1 VANPRIRR
9 WAAVV
14 ATAIVL
20 AYVGTVA
27 VTQVRDSALW
37 PADLGWLGA
46 VSAVCGVL
54 LALIDEDTIRLMVV
68 ASGLA
73 VLIFAGVWS
82 YILWSLLGDYF
93 SLFEL
98 MVSNFFVLQVIP
110 RSAMIFG
117 TTLFMG
123 LLAIVAVTTFV
134 PDRYRP

>member
-20 AYVGTVA
+20 AYVSTVA
-27 VTQVRDSALW
+27 VTQVRDFALW
-37 PADLGWLGA
+37 PANLVWLGA

-54 LALIDEDTIRLMVV
+54 LALIDEDTVRLMVV

-73 VLIFAGVWS
+73 VLISAGVWG
-82 YILWSLLGDYF
+82 YILWSLMGDYF

-98 MVSNFFVLQVIP
+98 MASNLFVLQVIP
-110 RSAMIFG
+110 RSAMIFV

-123 LLAIVAVTTFV
+123 FLAIVAVTIFV

>member
-20 AYVGTVA
+20 AYVSTVA
-27 VTQVRDSALW
+27 VTQVRDFALW
-37 PADLGWLGA
+37 PANLVWLGA

-54 LALIDEDTIRLMVV
+54 LALIDEDTVRLMVV

-73 VLIFAGVWS
+73 VLISAGVWS
-82 YILWSLLGDYF
+82 YILWSLMGDYF

-98 MVSNFFVLQVIP
+98 MASNLFVLQVIP
-110 RSAMIFG
+110 RSAMIFV

-123 LLAIVAVTTFV
+123 FLAIVAVTIFV

>member
-1 VANPRIRR
+1 MANPRISR

-20 AYVGTVA
+20 AYVSTVA
-27 VTQVRDSALW
+27 VTQVRDFALW
-37 PADLGWLGA
+37 PANLVWLGA

-54 LALIDEDTIRLMVV
+54 LALIDEDTVRLMVV

-73 VLIFAGVWS
+73 VLISAGVWG
-82 YILWSLLGDYF
+82 YILWSLMGDYF

-98 MVSNFFVLQVIP
+98 MASNLFVLQVIP
-110 RSAMIFG
+110 RSAMIFV

-123 LLAIVAVTTFV
+123 FLAIVAVTIFV